1 VSGLGGQSAG
11 HPALPAKS
19 VAECSHGRPDHI
31 ELIHQLREALGFQR
45 TAIAASPK
53 VVWEQTLEYVRKMAG
68 TGKYDDRGVCS

>member
-1 VSGLGGQSAG
+1 MPDNEQ
-11 HPALPAKS
+11 
-19 VAECSHGRPDHI
+19 VAHDVVECSHGRPDHI

-53 VVWEQTLEYVRKMAG
+53 AVWEQTLEYVRKLAG